1 MLGVRCHWWL
11 DFVVGHCWDTYH
23 YHWWDYCVAP
33 GYWDCWT
40 PCHFRVIHCPP
51 SPGVVATTW
60 YFGIDC
66 ILIPDLSAYGIQ
78 KVDAGSPAEMAG
90 LAVGDMIVG
99 INGNSITS
107 EFELSE
113 AISASDG
120 HLHLDVIRD
129 GTDSPVEVDVDLA
142 RLAVQSY

>member
-1 MLGVRCHWWL
+1 
-11 DFVVGHCWDTYH
+11 
-23 YHWWDYCVAP
+23 
-33 GYWDCWT
+33 
-40 PCHFRVIHCPP
+40 VIHCPP

-113 AISASDG
+113 AITDSDG